1 VLLFAESPRPARV
14 RRHPLA
20 PWLVVAT
27 VSIGAFMGQLDASI
41 VTLAL
46 PRIGRAFSVGPGV
59 AVWASLSYLLVLV
72 CGLPLAGRLAD
83 RFGRK
88 RLYLQGFAVFALA
101 SAACG
106 LAPDLLALV
115 LARVVQ
121 GAGAAL
127 LQANS
132 VALIRETAEPR
143 DLGRAIGI
151 QGTAQALGLALGP
164 AAGGLLLALGGW
176 RLLFL
181 VNVPAGAAGVLAGV
195 LLLPRSRTHLRG
207 RRFDAAGALLL
218 PLAIAPP
225 LVALSL
231 AHRWGAQAAVA
242 IAAVGLAAGAVL
254 VAVERRA
261 SAPLLDLALLRR
273 RPFPE
278 ALASGA
284 VAQTALFGA
293 LVALPFA
300 LAARGVSPAAA
311 GLELAALPVALGI
324 CAPFAGRLSG
334 RASAGGLAVAGA
346 ALMAL
351 AFADTTVS
359 RLALLGLAGAGLGAF
374 VPANSA
380 SVMRAAPA
388 GRAAEVGGVLN
399 MTRGIGTALGVAL
412 AGLLYGLGATLL
424 PLGGAALLG
433 GVALAS
439 RR

>member
-1 VLLFAESPRPARV
+1 MLLLAESPRPARV
-14 RRHPLA
+14 RLHPLA

-27 VSIGAFMGQLDASI
+27 VSIGAFMGQLDATI

-46 PRIGRAFSVGPGV
+46 PRIGRAFSVGPGI
-59 AVWASLSYLLVLV
+59 AVWVSLSYLLTLV
-72 CGLPLAGRLAD
+72 CALPVAGHLAD

-88 RLYLQGFAVFALA
+88 RLYIQGFAVFALA

-106 LAPDLLALV
+106 LAPGLPELV

-132 VALIRETAEPR
+132 VALIRETMER
-143 DLGRAIGI
+143 DKLGRAIGI
-151 QGTAQALGLALGP
+151 QGAAQALGLAVGP

-181 VNVPAGAAGVLAGV
+181 VNVPAGAVGVLAGV
-195 LLLPRSRTHLRG
+195 LLLPRSRTYLRG
-207 RRFDAAGALLL
+207 RPFDAVGALLL

-231 AHRWGAQAAVA
+231 AHRLGAPAALVVA
-242 IAAVGLAAGAVL
+242 AGGLAVGLVL

-261 SAPLLDLALLRR
+261 GAPLLDLALLRR
-273 RPFPE
+273 RPFPS

-293 LVALPFA
+293 LVALPYA
-300 LAARGVSPAAA
+300 LTARGVGPASA
-311 GLELAALPVALGI
+311 GLELAALPVALGVV
-324 CAPFAGRLSG
+324 APFAGRLG
-334 RASAGGLAVAGA
+334 ARGSALGLVAAGC
-346 ALMAL
+346 ALIGL
-351 AFADTTVS
+351 AFADTTFA
-359 RLALLGLAGAGLGAF
+359 RLAMLALAGGGLGAF
-374 VPANSA
+374 VPANNA
-380 SVMRAAPA
+380 SVMRAAPT
-388 GRAAEVGGVLN
+388 GRAAEIGGVLN

-412 AGLLYGLGATLL
+412 AGLLYGPVATLL
-424 PLGGAALLG
+424 PLGVATLVCA
-433 GVALAS
+433 VALAS

>member
-1 VLLFAESPRPARV
+1 MLLFTESPRPARV

-59 AVWASLSYLLVLV
+59 AVWVSLSYLLVLV
-72 CGLPLAGRLAD
+72 CALPVSGHLAD

-88 RLYLQGFAVFALA
+88 RLYVQGFAVFALA

-106 LAPDLLALV
+106 LAPDLPALV

-132 VALIRETAEPR
+132 VALIRETLEPR
-143 DLGRAIGI
+143 ELGRGIGI
-151 QGTAQALGLALGP
+151 QGAAQALGLALGP

-181 VNVPAGAAGVLAGV
+181 VNVPG
-195 LLLPRSRTHLRG
+195 G
-207 RRFDAAGALLL
+207 RRRACSPACCCCRAAARCFADDASTRVGALLL

-225 LVALSL
+225 LVAL
-231 AHRWGAQAAVA
+231 VA
-242 IAAVGLAAGAVL
+242 RAPLGRAGVDRDRRGRP
-254 VAVERRA
+254 RRA
-261 SAPLLDLALLRR
+261 ASSSSQSSGAPARRSWTLRCCGAAR
-273 RPFPE
+273 SRA

-284 VAQTALFGA
+284 LAQTALFGA

-300 LAARGVSPAAA
+300 LAARGVGSAAD
-311 GLELAALPVALGI
+311 
-324 CAPFAGRLSG
+324 RT
-334 RASAGGLAVAGA
+334 RARGA
-346 ALMAL
+346 A
-351 AFADTTVS
+351 D
-359 RLALLGLAGAGLGAF
+359 
-374 VPANSA
+374 
-380 SVMRAAPA
+380 RARHLRAVRRAA
-388 GRAAEVGGVLN
+388 GRARERA
-399 MTRGIGTALGVAL
+399 
-412 AGLLYGLGATLL
+412 AG
-424 PLGGAALLG
+424 
-433 GVALAS
+433 S
-439 RR
+439 RWPGRR

>member
-1 VLLFAESPRPARV
+1 MLLFTESPRPARV

-59 AVWASLSYLLVLV
+59 AVWVSLSYLLALV
-72 CGLPLAGRLAD
+72 CALPVSGHLAD

-88 RLYLQGFAVFALA
+88 RLYVQGFAVFALA

-106 LAPDLLALV
+106 LAPDLPALV

-132 VALIRETAEPR
+132 VALIRETLEPR
-143 DLGRAIGI
+143 DLGRGIGI
-151 QGTAQALGLALGP
+151 QGAAQALGLALGP
-164 AAGGLLLALGGW
+164 AAGGLLLALGDW

-195 LLLPRSRTHLRG
+195 LLLPRSVTLLRG
-207 RRFDAAGALLL
+207 RRFDTVGALLL

-225 LVALSL
+225 LVALTL
-231 AHRWGAQAAVA
+231 AHRWGAPASIA
-242 IAAVGLAAGAVL
+242 IAAGGLAVGVAL

-261 SAPLLDLALLRR
+261 GAPLLDLALLRR
-273 RPFPE
+273 RPFPS

-284 VAQTALFGA
+284 LAQTALFGA

-300 LAARGVSPAAA
+300 LAARGIGSVAI
-311 GLELAALPVALGI
+311 GLELAALPIALGI
-324 CAPFAGRLSG
+324 CAPFAGRLG
-334 RASAGGLAVAGA
+334 ARASAGGLALAGA

-351 AFADTTVS
+351 AFADTTAA
-359 RLALLGLAGAGLGAF
+359 RLAMLALAGAGLGAF
-374 VPANSA
+374 VPANNA

-388 GRAAEVGGVLN
+388 GRAAEIGGVLN
-399 MTRGIGTALGVAL
+399 MTRAIGTALGVAL
-412 AGLLYGLGATLL
+412 AGLLYGLDATLL

-433 GVALAS
+433 GLALAS